1 SGKRKLITSEEE
13 RSPAKRGRKS

>member
-13 RSPAKRGRKS
+13 RDPAKRGRKS